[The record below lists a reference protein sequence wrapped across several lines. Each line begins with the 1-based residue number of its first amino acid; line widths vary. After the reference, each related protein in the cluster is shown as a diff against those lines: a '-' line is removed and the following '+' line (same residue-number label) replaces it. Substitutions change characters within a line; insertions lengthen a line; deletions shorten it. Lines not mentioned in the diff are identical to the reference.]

1 MPYMKQ
7 IRMPRVVQ
15 VTEQTMFR
23 PKDQGLEY
31 NTFYG
36 VAYMRENTDGQV
48 VVGIEVPVCTG
59 HETHSEYGQNQHE
72 RVIEFPFFW
81 FVVISWVEE

>member
-36 VAYMRENTDGQV
+36 VAYMRENADGLV
-48 VVGIEVPVCTG
+48 VVGIEIPV
-59 HETHSEYGQNQHE
+59 ETKSEYGKNKHE
-72 RVIEFPFFW
+72 RIVEFPFSW